1 MSRDAPRVHV
11 DPAAIARLEEVALQL
26 PQDAR
31 VEVRLDDGTRL
42 RGMVSM
48 TPTVQAFFDPD
59 GREGLNGVARIECE
73 SGSGAAT
80 GDSRYLWL
88 DRIGGVESLP
98 NPTPPQASTR
108 HPVDPNAPAV

>member
-11 DPAAIARLEEVALQL
+11 DQAAIARLEQVAVQL

-31 VEVRLDDGTRL
+31 VEVELDDGRRL

-59 GREGLNGVARIECE
+59 GNEGLNGVARIECE
-73 SGSGAAT
+73 SADGVAT

-88 DRIGGVESLP
+88 DRIGNVASLP
-98 NPTPPQASTR
+98 NPTPPEPSNR
-108 HPVDPNAPAV
+108 IPPDPNAP